1 MFMPTLEDIAIVYGS
16 DATVVTNPEPGLERR
31 VLATNER
38 LMLVEHRMKKGWVGA
53 AHAHPHEQVVYVVS
67 GRLRISA
74 GGQTFEIGK
83 GDSFVVRGGIEHQ
96 ASALEE
102 SEVLDVFTPRRED
115 Y

>member
-1 MFMPTLEDIAIVYGS
+1 
-16 DATVVTNPEPGLERR
+16 
-31 VLATNER
+31 
-38 LMLVEHRMKKGWVGA
+38 MKKGWVGA

-102 SEVLDVFTPRRED
+102 SEVLDVFTPRREE